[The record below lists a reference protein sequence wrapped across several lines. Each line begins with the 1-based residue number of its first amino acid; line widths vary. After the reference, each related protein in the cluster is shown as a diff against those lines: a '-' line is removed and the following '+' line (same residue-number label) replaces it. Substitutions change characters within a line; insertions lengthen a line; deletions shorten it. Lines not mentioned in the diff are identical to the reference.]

1 MSTQT
6 QDFNTI
12 RDKRIAI
19 EFTQIEGKPELS
31 QMKIQKYNTNIGMIV
46 DVSISPFSH
55 LFGYR
60 FKFLS

>member
-19 EFTQIEGKPELS
+19 EFTQIEGKQELS
-31 QMKIQKYNTNIGMIV
+31 QMKIQKYNTNLGMIV
-46 DVSISPFSH
+46 NVSLFNFSY
-55 LFGYR
+55 LF
-60 FKFLS
+60 